1 MPEDE
6 SIPWLLL
13 PPDGRML
20 IALEKDSWH
29 IRWSHPAGRQ
39 TSLLGIVDGI
49 AWLFDGSI
57 GVGKSTI
64 HLTGLDPRNGEVV
77 AGPWAIALAAQSMT
91 EKDDPT
97 SLQEPLLRGQPRIF
111 SGRIWIPSA
120 AGIEVHSLRDGSA
133 LAILPWP
140 ESSRGGTPLPLE
152 GGELLI
158 ARRADQSMPSSSVI
172 ELVRPIPQ
180 QDEVQDGAQDE
191 AQQNAQEEVSEEAKD
206 GR

>member
-1 MPEDE
+1 MQP
-6 SIPWLLL
+6 
-13 PPDGRML
+13 
-20 IALEKDSWH
+20 
-29 IRWSHPAGRQ
+29 RQ

-57 GVGKSTI
+57 EVGQSTI

-77 AGPWAIALAAQSMT
+77 AGPWTIALTAQSMT
-91 EKDDPT
+91 ENADPAT
-97 SLQEPLLRGQPRIF
+97 LQAPLLRGQPRIF

-120 AGIEVHSLRDGSA
+120 AGIEVHSLRDGSS

-140 ESSRGGTPLPLE
+140 EGSRGGTPLPLE

-191 AQQNAQEEVSEEAKD
+191 AQDEVSGESKD
-206 GR
+206 DR